1 VLAKQKTSRYNDID
15 MLNIHQ
21 FEFQNHQEPPAG
33 ANLRILNSNSTIPA
47 KIKKSSKQLSPDNI
61 NQPSIGTRKNKHKT
75 VKLIETNRKNCSS
88 NQSVGRSNGP
98 KDKSTL
104 HNYHSYITHSS
115 LLETDEL
122 QEQSPA

>member
-15 MLNIHQ
+15 MLSIHQ

-33 ANLRILNSNSTIPA
+33 VNLRILNSNSTIPA
-47 KIKKSSKQLSPDNI
+47 KIKKSSPDNI
-61 NQPSIGTRKNKHKT
+61 NQPSIGTRKNKH
-75 VKLIETNRKNCSS
+75 ETNRKNCSSS
-88 NQSVGRSNGP
+88 NQSVGRSNGQ